1 MSPEE
6 EQELIKSANRN
17 PQAFGKL
24 YEAYH
29 NHIFNY
35 IIKRVMDFDL
45 ANDITSETFLKA
57 YINFWKFRWHNV
69 SILNWF
75 YRIATNEISSYYRK
89 GSYRNSSITE
99 LKKQMKVNP
108 ATTPDLQLEKE
119 KAEEELKRHQDF
131 IDVQARLKL
140 LPLKYQ
146 EVISLRYFERKK
158 IKEISEILGKK
169 EGTIKSLISRGLKR
183 SVNFFNTCNQSHL

>member
-6 EQELIKSANRN
+6 EKELIRYAGNDSK
-17 PQAFGKL
+17 AFGKL

-29 NHIFNY
+29 NPIFNY

-45 ANDITSETFLKA
+45 ANDIASETFLKA

-69 SILNWF
+69 SISNWF
-75 YRIATNEISSYYRK
+75 YKIATNEINSYYRK
-89 GSYRNSSITE
+89 GQYRQSSLEE
-99 LKKQMKVNP
+99 LKNQIILNHIPTSDM
-108 ATTPDLQLEKE
+108 QLEKE
-119 KAEEELKRHQDF
+119 MAEEELKRHQDF

-146 EVISLRYFERKK
+146 EVISLKYFERKK

-169 EGTIKSLISRGLKR
+169 EGTIKSLISRGLVKIR
-183 SVNFFNTCNQSHL
+183 NLL

>member
-6 EQELIKSANRN
+6 EQELIKYAGNNSN
-17 PQAFGKL
+17 AFGKL
-24 YEAYH
+24 YEVYH
-29 NHIFNY
+29 RQIFNF
-35 IIKRVMDFDL
+35 IIKRVIDFDL

-57 YINFWKFRWHNV
+57 YIHFWKFKWQNV
-69 SILNWF
+69 SISSWF
-75 YRIATNEISSYYRK
+75 YRIANNEINSYYRK
-89 GSYRNSSITE
+89 GKYHKSSLLE
-99 LKKQMKVNP
+99 LNKQFKF
-108 ATTPDLQLEKE
+108 DLDVTQELQYEKE
-119 KAEEELKRHQDF
+119 KAEEELKQHWDF

-169 EGTIKSLISRGLKR
+169 EGTVKSLISRGLEKIR
-183 SVNFFNTCNQSHL
+183 KLL

>member
-6 EQELIKSANRN
+6 EQEVIKSANSN
-17 PQAFGKL
+17 IEAFGKL

-29 NHIFNY
+29 NQIFNY
-35 IIKRVMDFDL
+35 IIKRVMDFDI

-69 SILNWF
+69 SIVNWF

-89 GSYRNSSITE
+89 GSHHKSSIAE

-108 ATTPDLQLEKE
+108 ATTPDMQFEKE
-119 KAEEELKRHQDF
+119 KVEEELKRHQDF

-146 EVISLRYFERKK
+146 EVISLKYFERKK

-169 EGTIKSLISRGLKR
+169 EGTIKSLISRGLEKIR
-183 SVNFFNTCNQSHL
+183 KLL